1 MAVRGIW
8 VPVYPSLQNFGA
20 TIVRGASGAAR
31 QASGAMTREFR
42 RGGQQSGQAA
52 GEATAAALRA
62 QQSNIERASRQLAG
76 ARDAEADAAGA
87 VRVAEA
93 ALEQTRNN
101 ANATATQIA
110 RAEERAEAARR
121 AHNRTVEQV
130 RSSEQQ
136 LEQTRE
142 GGASA
147 NRTVIRAEQQLVQAR
162 GAAANANGQ
171 VRVAEVALQDLRDRG
186 VTDSAR
192 LAAAEERLERARRQA
207 ASAADN
213 VRTRTLLLQNA
224 QRQAEDST
232 DDLGDSQDEAGNST
246 EGFASRLGA
255 LTKQMGGLAAGAAG
269 IAGIGATI
277 AQSFDNEALNDK
289 LAAQLGATP
298 AMAKEFGGIAARI
311 YGQAY
316 GENLGEVNE
325 ALKGVWQQ
333 GLVDEDASTAQI
345 ENVTKSVMNLT
356 SAFDQDLSGAT
367 AAVGSMLKNGL
378 APDAQSAMDILT
390 RGFQQGADKGQ
401 DLLDTMTEYPALFKG
416 LGLSGQEAMGLINQ
430 AMAAGA
436 RNSDFVADALKE
448 FQIRAQDGSKTSATA
463 YQQLGLNAEQMTAK
477 MAAGGQGASEGLDM
491 VLDRLRAMKD
501 PVARNAAAVGL
512 FGTKAE
518 DLGDALFSMDPTT
531 AVKSLGDVTGA
542 AERMG
547 NTLNDNAA
555 SRIESFKR
563 TVQNL
568 ATTLAGGIIGALTKT
583 AKFVNDNKVAFGAL
597 AAAISVFV
605 LPALTQYA
613 IAQARAAGA
622 STWGAITRMAG
633 AWRSMATAMNL
644 STLATNLQ
652 TSAMWRFTA
661 SLLANPLTWIVIAV
675 VAAGVALWA
684 FFTKTETGRKL
695 WEKIWGGIKAAV
707 SAVVNWFTQTAWP
720 FMQGVFQKIGDIAM
734 WLWHNAIEP
743 AFNGIKTAIGFVIDH
758 WKIFAGILLVFTGPV
773 GIVIGILGFLQAKFG
788 FVTAAIRVV
797 GSVISWLWNNV
808 AVPAFNGIK
817 AVIGF
822 WWAGVQIYFNAFR
835 AVLSGVGA
843 VIGWLWNNVAV
854 PAFNGIKSVID
865 FFWSGASVTF
875 GLIKQ
880 GIGWIGDKVVEV
892 KDMAVNGFNAMVDF
906 VKGLPGRI
914 ANAAKGMWDGFKDA
928 FKSAI
933 NWIID
938 GWNSLQFKLP
948 EIDTHIPGVGKIGGS
963 TIGVP
968 QIPRLATGGVAGVDR
983 RGAVFGPGNGT
994 DDFVLGIDPRTLM
1007 ATAFVSNGEGV
1018 VKEKVMAKGGAAVV
1032 AGLNSG
1038 QLDPAMLENLPRY
1051 AEGGTVGKK
1060 RTPEEINNF
1069 PRQQGLEGSPY
1080 VWGGV
1085 HWGDCSGTQSAI
1097 ARFAVGL
1104 DPWGGRFATGNEADA
1119 LSGFGFKMGQ
1129 GPAGSLRIGWKNGGP
1144 AGGHTAGTLP
1154 DGTNVEM
1161 GGNRGNGQVGGG
1173 AAAWNDSY
1181 FDTFAFLEVE
1191 PLKSRSETNPYENQK
1206 PGADTIPTAPNIDG
1220 TTTPGSTTT
1229 TGTESDKLPT
1239 MGEMVGKAATEQFD
1253 DLADFLG
1260 FKDTWLYDPNKLDIS
1275 TGKDKAKES
1284 TESPNSGQSVST
1296 ATPGSNN
1303 TPTTKPKE
1311 GADKVQD
1318 APTPAPGASQATVP
1332 PSTTQPP
1339 KSDKQLVQEQ
1349 FKPYGWDT
1357 GQPWADVDWIVG
1369 KESGW
1374 RKDAKNPS
1382 SGAYG
1387 YFQFLGSTK
1396 DQYLPQ
1402 AEPVAADIQ
1411 GRAGAKYIKDR
1422 YTTPAGARAHWEAN
1436 NWYDRGGVGVG
1447 TGLMAK
1453 NVLEP
1458 ERVLSGRQTSAFE
1471 DMVEANFSPRVS
1483 NGSDVKVA
1491 IPTLGDDDNS
1501 TSGKRGG
1508 RGDAPLVGQLTVQ
1521 AIDVDDQVRRI
1532 NRTLRD
1538 VAKSDVLLGGWN

>member
-20 TIVRGASGAAR
+20 TLVRGASGAAR
-31 QASGAMTREFR
+31 QAAGGMTREFR
-42 RGGQQSGQAA
+42 RGGQQAGQAA

-62 QQSNIERASRQLAG
+62 QQANIERVSRQLAG
-76 ARDAEADAAGA
+76 ARNAEADAAGA

-93 ALEQTRNN
+93 ALEDVRNN
-101 ANATATQIA
+101 ANSTAAQIA
-110 RAEERAEAARR
+110 RAEERAAAARR
-121 AHNRTVEQV
+121 AHDRSLEQI

-136 LEQTRE
+136 LEQVRE

-147 NRTVIRAEQQLVQAR
+147 NRQVVRAEQQLVQAR
-162 GAAANANGQ
+162 GQMANANGQ
-171 VRVAEVALQDLRDRG
+171 VRVAEVALEELRNRG
-186 VTDSAR
+186 NATA
-192 LAAAEERLERARRQA
+192 AQITAAEERLERARRQA
-207 ASAADN
+207 ASATDN

-232 DDLGDSQDEAGNST
+232 DDLGDSQDEAGDST

-255 LTKQMGGLAAGAAG
+255 LAKQMGGLAAGAAG

-277 AQSFDNEALNDK
+277 SQSFDNEKLNDK

-298 AMAKEFGGIAARI
+298 AMAKEFGGIAARL

-316 GENLGEVNE
+316 GENLGDVNE
-325 ALKGVWQQ
+325 ALRGVWQQ

-345 ENVTKSVMNLT
+345 EKVTASVMNLT

-448 FQIRAQDGSKTSATA
+448 FQIRAQDGSKTSAEA
-463 YQQLGLNAEQMTAK
+463 YKTLGLSAEEMTAR
-477 MAAGGQGASEGLDM
+477 MAGGGKGASQGLDM

-518 DLGDALFSMDPTT
+518 DLADSLFAMDPTT

-555 SRIESFKR
+555 TRIESFKR
-563 TVQNL
+563 TLQNL
-568 ATTLAGGIIGALTKT
+568 ATTLAGGLIGGLRDS
-583 AKFVNDNKVAFGAL
+583 AKFVGENKVAFGAL
-597 AAAISVFV
+597 ATAIGVFV
-605 LPALTQYA
+605 LPALTQYT
-613 IAQARAAGA
+613 IAQAMAAGA
-622 STWGAITRMAG
+622 STWAAITRIAGAWSSMAG
-633 AWRSMATAMNL
+633 ALRL
-644 STLATNLQ
+644 STIASKAQ
-652 TSAMWRFTA
+652 TAANWLMNS

-707 SAVVNWFTQTAWP
+707 SGVVNWFTQTAWP

-734 WLWHNAIEP
+734 WLWHNAISP

-758 WKIFAGILLVFTGPV
+758 WKLFAGLLLVFTGPV

-854 PAFNGIKSVID
+854 PAFNGIKAVID
-865 FFWSGASVTF
+865 LFWSGASVTF

-914 ANAAKGMWDGFKDA
+914 ANAARGMWDGFKDA
-928 FKSAI
+928 FKAAI

-983 RGAVFGPGNGT
+983 NGKAFGPGNGT
-994 DDFVLGIDPRTLM
+994 DDYVLGIDPRTMM
-1007 ATAFVSNGEGV
+1007 ATAFISNGEGV
-1018 VKEKVMAKGGAAVV
+1018 VKEKVMAAGGAAVV

-1038 QLDPAMLENLPRY
+1038 QLDPRMFAGLPRY
-1051 AEGGTVGKK
+1051 ADGGTVGKK
-1060 RTPEEINNF
+1060 KTPEEINQF

-1080 VWGGV
+1080 DWSGV

-1104 DPWGGRFATGNEADA
+1104 DPWGGRFATGNEGDA
-1119 LSGFGFKMGQ
+1119 LTGFGFKMGQ

-1191 PLKSRSETNPYENQK
+1191 PLKSRSETNPYPTQT
-1206 PGADTIPTAPNIDG
+1206 PGADTAPNIDG
-1220 TTTPGSTTT
+1220 TTNSPNGTT
-1229 TGTESDKLPT
+1229 TGDSDKLPT

-1253 DLADFLG
+1253 DFADFLG
-1260 FKDTWLYDPNKLDIS
+1260 FKDTWLYDPNKLGIS

-1296 ATPGSNN
+1296 ATPGSDNS
-1303 TPTTKPKE
+1303 PTTKPKE
-1311 GADKVQD
+1311 GADKVQQ
-1318 APTPAPGASQATVP
+1318 APDPAPGASQSTVP

-1339 KSDKQLVQEQ
+1339 KTDKEIVQAQ
-1349 FKPYGWDT
+1349 FQPYGWSS

-1374 RKDAKNPS
+1374 KKDAKNPS

-1387 YFQFLGSTK
+1387 FFQFLGSTR
-1396 DQYLPQ
+1396 QAYLPE

-1422 YTTPAGARAHWEAN
+1422 YKDPAGARAHWEAN
-1436 NWYDRGGVGVG
+1436 NWYDRGGVGIG

-1483 NGSDVKVA
+1483 NGSDAKVA
-1491 IPTLGDDDNS
+1491 VPVLGADDDS
-1501 TSGKRGG
+1501 TTGKRGG
-1508 RGDAPLVGQLTVQ
+1508 RGDAPLVGTLQVQ

-1538 VAKSDVLLGGWN
+1538 VAKSDTILGGWG